1 MSRFPLLVSG
11 IDFNKDTVI
20 YNYLDDQCVKGRN
33 AMAILYFSDVL
44 RKVGLDPAKVKLIRH
59 ALTDKG
65 FKSCYDKNMVLEY
78 TRQQKSG
85 FSKNYD
91 YWCVFISGK
100 GTLAK
105 LFACYRVG
113 NSVPDTPDAMPKD
126 FPHPEWFQGENA
138 YFDLEHI
145 DFLKDYEG
153 RLTIDWGN
161 SARMWHQKGTTG
173 KPIVAIQADEKKV
186 FSGFENLILTYDELK
201 NILENQEAFDA
212 WHTAM
217 SAVNAV
223 YLIADRKEGTQYVGS
238 AYGKDGLWGRWAE
251 YIATGGHGGNKKM
264 HQAMTENPQR
274 CHDLQ
279 FSVLQILS
287 KSLSEDEIIKAET
300 LWKNKLLTKE
310 HGWNDN

>member
-1 MSRFPLLVSG
+1 
-11 IDFNKDTVI
+11 
-20 YNYLDDQCVKGRN
+20 
-33 AMAILYFSDVL
+33 MAILYFSDVL

-145 DFLKDYEG
+145 DLLKDYEG

-201 NILENQEAFDA
+201 EIVENPTIYEA
-212 WHTAM
+212 WHTAL
-217 SAVNAV
+217 SSVNAI
-223 YLIADRKEGTQYVGS
+223 YLIVDQETGKQYVGS
-238 AYGKDGLWGRWAE
+238 AYGKDGLLGRWSC
-251 YIATGGHGGNKKM
+251 YVNSLHGNNKLMKELICAYPERY
-264 HQAMTENPQR
+264 H
-274 CHDLQ
+274 HFQ
-279 FSVLQILS
+279 FSIFQILP
-287 KSLSEDEIIKAET
+287 KTVTDDEVIQTESLYK
-300 LWKNKLLTKE
+300 KKLLTVPF
-310 HGWNDN
+310 GMNDN

>member
-1 MSRFPLLVSG
+1 
-11 IDFNKDTVI
+11 
-20 YNYLDDQCVKGRN
+20 
-33 AMAILYFSDVL
+33 MAILYFSDVL

-145 DFLKDYEG
+145 DLLKDYEG

-251 YIATGGHGGNKKM
+251 YIATGGHGATK
-264 HQAMTENPQR
+264 R
-274 CHDLQ
+274 C
-279 FSVLQILS
+279 IRP
-287 KSLSEDEIIKAET
+287 
-300 LWKNKLLTKE
+300 
-310 HGWNDN
+310 

>member
-1 MSRFPLLVSG
+1 M
-11 IDFNKDTVI
+11 
-20 YNYLDDQCVKGRN
+20 
-33 AMAILYFSDVL
+33 
-44 RKVGLDPAKVKLIRH
+44 
-59 ALTDKG
+59 
-65 FKSCYDKNMVLEY
+65 
-78 TRQQKSG
+78 
-85 FSKNYD
+85 
-91 YWCVFISGK
+91 
-100 GTLAK
+100 
-105 LFACYRVG
+105 
-113 NSVPDTPDAMPKD
+113 
-126 FPHPEWFQGENA
+126 
-138 YFDLEHI
+138 
-145 DFLKDYEG
+145 
-153 RLTIDWGN
+153 
-161 SARMWHQKGTTG
+161 
-173 KPIVAIQADEKKV
+173 
-186 FSGFENLILTYDELK
+186 ILTYDELK